1 MHNLPAGIVIE
12 MEVYMRRTAFSRVVL
27 AGAFVFA
34 LAPNTGL
41 AAGDH
46 EGGHSE
52 PLETVRAAHDS
63 HAHEHDFG
71 VIDEMTGE
79 ERTRLSDFM
88 QSVGLAMPPMNPHEG
103 RLLFLEKGCVVCH
116 AVNDVGGDIAPT
128 LDAGDMPSPMNVFEF
143 AARMWRGAPA
153 MVLMQ
158 EAELGEFINLTGE
171 ELADLIAFFH
181 DANEQAE
188 LTNDQIPERYLE
200 LLAE

>member
-1 MHNLPAGIVIE
+1 MPGI
-12 MEVYMRRTAFSRVVL
+12 AFSRMVL
-27 AGAFVFA
+27 AGALVFA
-34 LAPNTGL
+34 LAANTSL
-41 AAGDH
+41 AAGEH
-46 EGGHSE
+46 EGGHPE

-71 VIDEMTGE
+71 VIDEMTAE
-79 ERTRLSDFM
+79 ERKRLSDFM
-88 QSVGLAMPPMNPHEG
+88 QSVGLAMPPMDPHEG

-116 AVNDVGGDIAPT
+116 AVNNVGGDIAPT

-158 EAELGEFINLTGE
+158 ESELGEFINLTGE

-188 LTNDQIPERYLE
+188 LTYDQIPERYLE